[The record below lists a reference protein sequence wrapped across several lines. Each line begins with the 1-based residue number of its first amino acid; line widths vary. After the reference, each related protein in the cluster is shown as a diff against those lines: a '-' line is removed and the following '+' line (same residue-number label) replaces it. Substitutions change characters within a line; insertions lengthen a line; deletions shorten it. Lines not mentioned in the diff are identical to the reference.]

1 MPFFALLL
9 LFTLPAVAA
18 IDFATQVQPILSGS
32 CYACHGPDTAANEGG
47 LRLDQRDLALRGGH
61 SGPAIV
67 PGDARASLLVQRF
80 SLAPDD
86 DEHMPPAHKKDPLT
100 SKEKATLVTWIN
112 EGARWGS
119 HWAFLAPKRPTI
131 PEVQNSSWPKNEI
144 DHFILARLEAS
155 GLSPSSPAPAR
166 TILRRL
172 HLDLTGLPP
181 SPAQLSSFRPEELN
195 ARVEEL
201 LSSPHYGEKWAR
213 EWLDAARYADS
224 SGYEKDLLREMHFYR
239 DWVVQ
244 ALNEDMGYDDFVI
257 RQIAGDLLPGATTQ
271 DILATGYLRN
281 SMTNEEGGIKPEQ
294 FRIEGLFDRVDAIGK
309 GILGLTT
316 QCAQCHTHK
325 YDPLTHDEYYGL
337 FAYLNSIREAS
348 LAAYPDADLA
358 KIHAIQ
364 EAVARSETLFKSQHP
379 GWTEDFQRWQDELRA
394 LPRTEWEVQKMAQT
408 GDSGQKY
415 QNLPDHSLINQGFAA
430 TRGTFPF
437 DHEPPTIQSVKAVRL
452 ELLNDPYLPLDGPG
466 RSREGTF
473 ALSEYQLHAGP
484 SGQKTSKQNFAS
496 AVASVNP
503 PDAGPENLRTGS
515 GLYAIDGK
523 TTTAWTNDLGPGRS
537 NDPQVLILTLAAPIE
552 NAHLLHLHSTLT
564 QNHGHGS
571 PDNSQSL
578 NPGRFRLS
586 FSSSLPNDLD
596 SLPPLVL
603 EALFAPQR
611 TPTQKARL
619 FRHWAST
626 QPSFQ
631 PFREE
636 IEKHWSTH
644 PRPTL
649 ALVARAAATPRTTNL
664 FKRGEQSKPAHE
676 VRPHV
681 PAFLHPLPDGPPESR
696 LTFARWLVDRRS
708 PTTARALVNRV
719 WQSYFGTG
727 LVTTPEDFGLQSP
740 SPSHPGLLDWLAVEV
755 MENNWRMKDLHRL
768 IVSSATYQQASTHPS
783 LLQEKDPRNRLLARG
798 PRLRLPAESIRDL
811 HLAASGLLNP
821 ALGGRSVFP
830 PAPAFLF
837 QRPVSFGPK
846 VWKTEPDDQRYRRAL
861 YTFRYRSVPYPMLAA
876 FDAPSG
882 ESSCVRRTVSTTPLQ
897 ALTTLNEALSVE
909 VALALGS
916 RILDESIATAFEHCT
931 SRPPRPDELAILET
945 LFLGQKSRIT
955 PEDAAALLKA
965 HLPVTLA
972 PDRHDPVTWAAA
984 TSVAQALLNLDETL
998 TKN

>member
-1 MPFFALLL
+1 MRFPALFLVL
-9 LFTLPAVAA
+9 TFPATAA
-18 IDFATQVQPILSGS
+18 IDFATRVQPILSAS

-47 LRLDQRDLALRGGH
+47 LRLDQRDLALQGGD

-67 PGDARASLLVQRF
+67 PGDARASLMIQRL
-80 SLAPDD
+80 SLATDD

-100 SKEKATLVTWIN
+100 AEEKATLVAWIN
-112 EGARWGS
+112 EGAPWGT
-119 HWAFLAPKRPTI
+119 HWAFSAPKRPSI
-131 PEVQNSSWPKNEI
+131 PQVRDTSWPKNEI
-144 DHFILARLEAS
+144 DRFILARLESS
-155 GLSPSSPAPAR
+155 GLSPSPPAPAR
-166 TILRRL
+166 TLLRRL

-181 SPAQLSSFRPEELN
+181 SPGQLSSFRPEDLT
-195 ARVEEL
+195 ARVEQL
-201 LSSPHYGEKWAR
+201 LASPHHGEKWAR

-239 DWVVQ
+239 DWVVR
-244 ALNEDMGYDDFVI
+244 ALNEDMGFDDFII
-257 RQIAGDLLPGATTQ
+257 RQIAGDLLPGATTD

-294 FRIEGLFDRVDAIGK
+294 FRIEGIFDRVDAIGK

-316 QCAQCHTHK
+316 QCAQCHSHK

-348 LAAYPDADLA
+348 LAAYPDSDLA
-358 KIHAIQ
+358 KI
-364 EAVARSETLFKSQHP
+364 RSLHESVKQTETRFKSQHP
-379 GWTEDFQRWQDELRA
+379 GWQQTFQQWQDNLRA
-394 LPRTEWEVQKMAQT
+394 LPRTEWEIQKLVQT

-437 DHEPPTIQSVKAVRL
+437 DHEPPGLQNIQAVRL

-484 SGQKTSKQNFAS
+484 PGQKAIKQGFAS

-503 PDAGPENLRTGS
+503 PDAGPENLRTG
-515 GLYAIDGK
+515 GAPHTIDGK

-537 NDPQVLILTLAAPIE
+537 NDPQVLILTLAAPIQ
-552 NAHLLHLHSTLT
+552 NAAAFRLHSTLI
-564 QNHGHGS
+564 QNHGDGS
-571 PDNSQSL
+571 ADNSQSL
-578 NPGRFRLS
+578 NLGRFRLS
-586 FSSSLPNDLD
+586 FSSSPPNALD

-611 TPTQKARL
+611 TPQQEARL

-626 QPSFQ
+626 QPAFQ
-631 PFREE
+631 PFQEE
-636 IEKHWSTH
+636 IEGHWRTH
-644 PRPTL
+644 PRPAL
-649 ALVARAAATPRTTNL
+649 ALVARAVAKPRTTRL
-664 FKRGEQSKPAHE
+664 FERGEQSKPAHE
-676 VRPHV
+676 VRPHT

-708 PTTARALVNRV
+708 PTTARTLANRI

-727 LVTTPEDFGLQSP
+727 LLETPEDFGLQSP
-740 SPSHPGLLDWLAVEV
+740 PTSHQQLLDWLAVEL
-755 MENNWRMKDLHRL
+755 MENDWSMKHLHRL
-768 IVSSATYQQASTHPS
+768 IVSSATYQQTSSQTS
-783 LLQEKDPRNRLLARG
+783 LLRERDPRNRLLARG

-811 HLAASGLLNP
+811 HLTAAGLLNP
-821 ALGGRSVFP
+821 ELGGRSVFP

-846 VWKTEPDDQRYRRAL
+846 VWKTEPDAQRYRRAL

-882 ESSCVRRTVSTTPLQ
+882 ESTCVRRTVSTTPLQ

-909 VALALGS
+909 IAVALGS
-916 RILDESIATAFEHCT
+916 FILDESIATAFERCT
-931 SRPPRPDELAILET
+931 SRPPRSDELAILEA
-945 LFLGQKSRIT
+945 LFARQKSLIT
-955 PEDAAALLKA
+955 PEDAAALLKS